1 MRITPHPQ
9 KKNLNVVVIEGE
21 EIVPVRELVMFARR
35 NNVVDDPTRGNDAL
49 IWISYEGPIA
59 ESTPV
64 AFRIDYL
71 FGCDLLGGFLTTK
84 HGLQIPE
91 VIS

>member
-9 KKNLNVVVIEGE
+9 KKNLNIVVLEGE

-49 IWISYEGPIA
+49 IWISYEGSIS
-59 ESTPV
+59 ESLPV

-71 FGCDLLGGFLTTK
+71 CGYDPLGGFFTRK